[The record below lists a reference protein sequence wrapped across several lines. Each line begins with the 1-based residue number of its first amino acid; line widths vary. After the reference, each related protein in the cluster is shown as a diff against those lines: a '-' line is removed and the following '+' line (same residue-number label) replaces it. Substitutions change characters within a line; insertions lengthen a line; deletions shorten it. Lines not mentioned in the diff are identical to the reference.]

1 MNVKDITI
9 MASFTTILIVQNILL
24 FNIPYFQLTFFLIF
38 LYAKIL
44 GLKRTSIIVLMYVAV
59 SNLILGFVLP
69 LQLITMYIGFMIGPI
84 LLNTIFIKINN
95 PPLIATLALFSSIV
109 YILLLDFS
117 WWLVYPSNFEGLLI
131 MLGQG
136 LIFALP
142 VFVSSFV
149 SVLMLFNPLQRVVS
163 SLYNKT
169 INNNYSN

>member
-44 GLKRTSIIVLMYVAV
+44 GLKQTAFIVLMYVV
-59 SNLILGFVLP
+59 ISNLILGFVLP
-69 LQLITMYIGFMIGPI
+69 LQLITMYLGFMIGPI
-84 LLNTIFIKINN
+84 LLNTIFIKIRN
-95 PPLIATLALFSSIV
+95 PFIIAIIALISSII

-117 WWLVYPSNFEGLLI
+117 WWLVYPSNLKGLLI

-136 LIFALP
+136 LLFALP
-142 VFVSSFV
+142 VFISTFV
-149 SVLMLFNPLQRVVS
+149 SVLMLFKPLENVIE
-163 SLYNKT
+163 SLYKKV
-169 INNNYSN
+169 

>member
-1 MNVKDITI
+1 MNVKDLTI

-69 LQLITMYIGFMIGPI
+69 LQLITMYIAFMIGPI